1 MARALWCGRYSRAL
15 VSLDLAAMAAPES
28 RKGDALLFY
37 ADGYKFLDVYHR
49 TRPRNCGWTPGARI
63 VAR

>member
-37 ADGYKFLDVYHR
+37 ADGYKFLDV
-49 TRPRNCGWTPGARI
+49 
-63 VAR
+63 